1 MGTFD
6 HDLTFFDLERWEL
19 DGQVLKKADF
29 EADSAR
35 LGDVDSRGKSTI
47 NGWVYPISSIYKYK

>member
-35 LGDVDSRGKSTI
+35 LGDVDSRGKFTI
-47 NGWVYPISSIYKYK
+47 NHRKTIGKP